1 MKNSLELD
9 YSKYTDFLN
18 EQISFRY
25 TVAIILAI
33 LYLILIELILSGYL
47 KESKKENSIKK
58 VLDLAQ

>member
-9 YSKYTDFLN
+9 YAKYIDFLN

-33 LYLILIELILSGYL
+33 QFLILIALILSGYL

>member
-18 EQISFRY
+18 EQFSFRY

-33 LYLILIELILSGYL
+33 QFLILIALILSGYL
-47 KESKKENSIKK
+47 KESKK
-58 VLDLAQ
+58 